1 MNQSVLYIQGPSNSE
16 AAAAVAWSV
25 SARTQQ
31 QEKIKAR
38 WSSQCSSQH
47 TLTTESLLFSDKT
60 KSFCAFSYRVK
71 PNPAE
76 GKGELQVLRH
86 CVQQQA

>member
-1 MNQSVLYIQGPSNSE
+1 MNRSVLYIQGPGNSE
-16 AAAAVAWSV
+16 AAAAVARSV
-25 SARTQQ
+25 SVITHNKKRLNGAEARGIQ
-31 QEKIKAR
+31 I
-38 WSSQCSSQH
+38 QH
-47 TLTTESLLFSDKT
+47 ALTTESLLFSDKT
-60 KSFCAFSYRVK
+60 KSFYAFSYRVK